1 MPKTRRKRRK
11 RKTHSKISRKK
22 RGGAVTPLPTQASAD
37 ERAHV
42 EAVQRRAL
50 EHARGIPHRD
60 GPPPGGVRAG
70 AGGRR
75 PDGRWMLTARHPG
88 GAGTRTE
95 KIERHNNDR
104 NIGTLWNKMREIIRV
119 INRCH
124 MPPRDNCL
132 D

>member
-22 RGGAVTPLPTQASAD
+22 RGGVTPLPTGAAAD
-37 ERAHV
+37 AAAYAAAY
-42 EAVQRRAL
+42 AVRRG
-50 EHARGIPHRD
+50 EHARGVPHRD
-60 GPPPGGVRAG
+60 GPPPGAA

-75 PDGRWMLTARHPG
+75 PDGRWMLSTLKPG
-88 GAGTRTE
+88 YGSGDRVRALS
-95 KIERHNNDR
+95 ERWNNDR

>member
-22 RGGAVTPLPTQASAD
+22 RGGVTPLPTQTSAD
-37 ERAHV
+37 AAAYAAAYAAAGHPRA
-42 EAVQRRAL
+42 AAAA
-50 EHARGIPHRD
+50 ARQGQ
-60 GPPPGGVRAG
+60 PGGG
-70 AGGRR
+70 QRR
-75 PDGRWMLTARHPG
+75 PDGRWMLTARRG
-88 GAGTRTE
+88 GGQSWPVRHTVGV
-95 KIERHNNDR
+95 HNNDR
-104 NIGTLWNKMREIIRV
+104 NIGTLWNKMRDIIRV

>member
-22 RGGAVTPLPTQASAD
+22 RGGVTPLPTQASAD
-37 ERAHV
+37 AA
-42 EAVQRRAL
+42 AVGDVGPAR
-50 EHARGIPHRD
+50 ARGEYAV
-60 GPPPGGVRAG
+60 PGQ
-70 AGGRR
+70 RR
-75 PDGRWMLTARHPG
+75 PDGRWMLTARHPVG
-88 GAGTRTE
+88 QIGTE
-95 KIERHNNDR
+95 KIERWNNDR
-104 NIGTLWNKMREIIRV
+104 NIGTLWNKVRDIIRV